1 MKYFTLRALICLI
14 IFSNISRLSAQDVYY
29 WNTHE
34 KIILE
39 EDRSSLTVSLS
50 PDIQIEEILNVT
62 HPSIK
67 RIIPNRNDSADRA
80 VVLLRQ
86 EWAGKLDQLVDD
98 ILLNP
103 IFLHSATWGLK
114 LNGEGIWLS
123 NGILYKE
130 GPGFNEPEFL
140 QILSRYSDYTLTKT
154 EMGYPKIILS
164 DISEILPLSNELFE
178 SGIMAW
184 TQPDFI
190 VPARKNSDPLF
201 PDQYFLQNTG
211 QFGGTPGMDMN
222 IVPAW
227 ALTLGDENIIVT
239 VLDDGIEAHEDMED
253 KWGNSRVLPG
263 YSPGD
268 PFVSDGTPQD
278 PSGDVHGQAVAGII
292 AASHNSLGGRGVAP
306 FIKVQ
311 SAVPY
316 KIGDTAT
323 VVGNFVD
330 AITWGWKS
338 GGHIINNSWTYY
350 YCGENLFPAVETAID
365 SALNFG
371 RNGKGVPVLFSAGYN
386 GGGNT
391 CVLYPA
397 SLPQVFT
404 LSAINDSG
412 LLSVYSPF
420 GPSIDACMV
429 SSGSVSNITTT
440 DRMGVAG
447 LDSGNYTSGFGG
459 TSSAAAMASGVM
471 ALMISADSN
480 LTETQIVN
488 ILTTTAFDLGS
499 AGKDDSTGYGRV
511 DAGAALQMVTGTFP
525 VEWESFTGF
534 YKNEKIN
541 LQWATSQEINSDYF
555 SIEKRTGGH
564 FQSIGTVAAS
574 GNTHSTSKYE
584 FADHYPQSGANYYRL
599 KQVDLNGEWHYS
611 SVILVTVEDENLL
624 TVNILGNNEEDE
636 FLTLEILHP
645 DPGKTVIEVIDLS
658 GRMIY
663 STVNNSRNNRQ
674 EIQIPI
680 SNISDGLYMLRVIA
694 EGRDPV

>member
-1 MKYFTLRALICLI
+1 M
-14 IFSNISRLSAQDVYY
+14 
-29 WNTHE
+29 
-34 KIILE
+34 
-39 EDRSSLTVSLS
+39 
-50 PDIQIEEILNVT
+50 
-62 HPSIK
+62 
-67 RIIPNRNDSADRA
+67 
-80 VVLLRQ
+80 
-86 EWAGKLDQLVDD
+86 
-98 ILLNP
+98 
-103 IFLHSATWGLK
+103 
-114 LNGEGIWLS
+114 
-123 NGILYKE
+123 
-130 GPGFNEPEFL
+130 
-140 QILSRYSDYTLTKT
+140 
-154 EMGYPKIILS
+154 
-164 DISEILPLSNELFE
+164 
-178 SGIMAW
+178 
-184 TQPDFI
+184 
-190 VPARKNSDPLF
+190 
-201 PDQYFLQNTG
+201 
-211 QFGGTPGMDMN
+211 
-222 IVPAW
+222 
-227 ALTLGDENIIVT
+227 
-239 VLDDGIEAHEDMED
+239 
-253 KWGNSRVLPG
+253 
-263 YSPGD
+263 
-268 PFVSDGTPQD
+268 
-278 PSGDVHGQAVAGII
+278 
-292 AASHNSLGGRGVAP
+292 
-306 FIKVQ
+306 
-311 SAVPY
+311 
-316 KIGDTAT
+316 
-323 VVGNFVD
+323 
-330 AITWGWKS
+330 
-338 GGHIINNSWTYY
+338 
-350 YCGENLFPAVETAID
+350 FPAVETAID

-480 LTETQIVN
+480 LTEAQIVN
-488 ILTTTAFDLGS
+488 ILTTTAFDPGS

-525 VEWESFTGF
+525 RSNGNHLPVFTKMKKSTFNGLLVRKLTRIIF
-534 YKNEKIN
+534 Q
-541 LQWATSQEINSDYF
+541 LR
-555 SIEKRTGGH
+555 KRTGGH
-564 FQSIGTVAAS
+564 FQSIGTVAVS

-599 KQVDLNGEWHYS
+599 KQIDLNGEWHYS

-645 DPGKTVIEVIDLS
+645 DPGKTVIEVIDIS

-694 EGRDPV
+694 EGRDPVVRKFLRK